1 MSSFECLVYR
11 ITVEPHPD
19 ADRLEV
25 ARVMGY
31 TCVVGLNQFKTGDL
45 AAYIPE
51 QAVVPD
57 DVLKELGLVGMLAG
71 KKKNRVKAMMFR
83 GIFSQ
88 GLLYPI
94 VGKKLRSMNIHE
106 KDDVMSALGITK
118 YVPEVPVQF
127 AGELEHMDGIVPY
140 DIENIKKYPDIIR
153 GGEPVTITEKI
164 HGILCR
170 ITCHDGHVH
179 VSSKGMG
186 NQGFVFT
193 PDTDNTYMQ
202 MCKKYKSD
210 ILTIAGRTQPNGCT
224 IFTEVYGKKIQDLN
238 YNSEPDMRV
247 FDICVP
253 GVLRN
258 CVFLSTDAVLKMLRG
273 LDLKYVPIAYRG
285 PYSKMK
291 LIKLVNGKSLVPG
304 SDNVMEGVVVRP
316 DMERTDPNLGR
327 VVLKAVAKNYLLRKG
342 GTEYE

>member
-57 DVLKELGLVGMLAG
+57 DVLEELGLVGMLAG
-71 KKKNRVKAMMFR
+71 KNKNRVKAMMFR

-118 YVPEVPVQF
+118 YVPEVPAQF
-127 AGELEHMDGIVPY
+127 AGELENMDGIVPY

-170 ITCHDGHVH
+170 ITCHNGEFR

-193 PDTDNTYMQ
+193 SDTDNTYMQ
-202 MCKKYKSD
+202 ICEKYKSD
-210 ILTIAGRTQPNGCT
+210 ILAIAGRAQPNGCT
-224 IFTEVYGKKIQDLN
+224 IFAEVYGKKIQDLN

-253 GVLRN
+253 TSWRN
-258 CVFLSTDAVLKMLRG
+258 DAYLSTDSVLKMLDG

-285 PYSKMK
+285 PYSKER
-291 LIKLVNGKSLVPG
+291 LAEHVNGKSLVPG
-304 SDNVMEGVVVRP
+304 SDNIMEGVVVRP
-316 DMERTDPNLGR
+316 DTERTDPNLGR

>member
-11 ITVEPHPD
+11 ITVEPHPN

-31 TCVVGLNQFKTGDL
+31 TCVVGLGQFATGDL

-57 DVLKELGLVGMLAG
+57 DVLWELGLVGMLDG
-71 KKKNRVKAMMFR
+71 KKKNRVKARKFR

-94 VGKKLRSMNIHE
+94 GGKKLRSMNIHE
-106 KDDVMSALGITK
+106 KDDVMSDLGITK
-118 YVPEVPVQF
+118 YVPEVPVQL
-127 AGELEHMDGIVPY
+127 AGEMEHMEGIVPY
-140 DIENIKKYPDIIR
+140 DIENIKKFPDLIR
-153 GGEPVTITEKI
+153 DGEPVTITEKI
-164 HGILCR
+164 HGTLCR
-170 ITCHDGHVH
+170 ITCHDGKFS
-179 VSSKGMG
+179 VSSKGIG
-186 NQGFVFT
+186 NQGFVFA

-202 MCKKYKSD
+202 MCEKYKSD
-210 ILTIAGRTQPNGCT
+210 ILSIDERTQPNGCT
-224 IFTEVYGKKIQDLN
+224 IFAEVYGKKIQDLN

-253 GVLRN
+253 VVLRN
-258 CVFLSTDAVLKMLRG
+258 DVFLSTDAVLKMMRG
-273 LDLKYVPIAYRG
+273 LDLKYVPIVYRG

-291 LIKLVNGKSLVPG
+291 LIKLVNGKSLMTG
-304 SDNVMEGVVVRP
+304 SDNIREGIVVRP
-316 DMERTDPNLGR
+316 DTERTDPNLGR
-327 VVLKAVAKNYLLRKG
+327 VVLKAVAENYLLRKG